1 MARPARE
8 RRNLRAVALAVAA
21 ALTLLIAP
29 AAFGDALDNAKA
41 AGYVGERIDGMLGLV
56 KNDAPADVKAL
67 VQSVNAKRREGYASI
82 AKKNGT
88 TPQAV
93 AARAG
98 ERAIAKTRP
107 GNYVQNAGGQWV
119 KK

>member
-1 MARPARE
+1 MASPARE
-8 RRNLRAVALAVAA
+8 RRNLRAVTLAVAA
-21 ALTLLIAP
+21 ALALLIAP
-29 AAFGDALDNAKA
+29 AAFGDALADAKD
-41 AGYVGERIDGMLGLV
+41 AGYVGERIDGTLGLV
-56 KNDAPADVKAL
+56 KKDAPADVKAI
-67 VQSVNAKRREGYASI
+67 VQSKNAQRREAYASI

-88 TPQAV
+88 TLEAV

-98 ERAIAKTRP
+98 EKAIAKTRP